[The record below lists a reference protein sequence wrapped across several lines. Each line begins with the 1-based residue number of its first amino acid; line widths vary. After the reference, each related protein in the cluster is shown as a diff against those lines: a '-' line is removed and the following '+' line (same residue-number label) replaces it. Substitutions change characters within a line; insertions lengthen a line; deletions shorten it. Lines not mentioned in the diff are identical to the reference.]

1 MRISD
6 WSSDVCS
13 SDLLSRSALTAQLH
27 RSALDPAPAAR
38 TLIFAR
44 VLDRLADAARVG
56 VGAGRGEDDSEPA
69 VVFGR
74 FAQRH
79 ARPAG
84 ELRLGSAGLAR
95 RRSEEP
101 TSELQSL
108 MRLSYAVLCLKK
120 HIH

>member
-44 VLDRLADAARVG
+44 VLDRLADAAHVG
-56 VGAGRGEDDSEPA
+56 VGAGRGEDDSEPG

-74 FAQRH
+74 FAQRQ

-84 ELRLGSAGLAR
+84 ELRLDRVGLAR
-95 RRSEEP
+95 RPIEVGDRKS
-101 TSELQSL
+101 
-108 MRLSYAVLCLKK
+108 VV
-120 HIH
+120 

>member
-44 VLDRLADAARVG
+44 VLDRLADAAHVG
-56 VGAGRGEDDSEPA
+56 VGAGRGEDDSEPG
-69 VVFGR
+69 VGFGR
-74 FAQRH
+74 SDERRVGKEGGST
-79 ARPAG
+79 ARSRWSPD
-84 ELRLGSAGLAR
+84 
-95 RRSEEP
+95 
-101 TSELQSL
+101 T
-108 MRLSYAVLCLKK
+108 YKK
-120 HIH
+120 KTIIYSHKHHINTTDT